1 MASVTVSVLGE
12 SRTFQINS
20 RADIG
25 QLDSY
30 QLELMT
36 KYQGEENK
44 PKRDQIRSAIAGAKK
59 QADAALKGQATAP
72 ATTAPPAKTS
82 QPSAPPAPK
91 KQTATPAPAAPPR
104 QVPKRT
110 EPASPPQ
117 ERAPNKREREEAQQ
131 KPGDKEAAVIPPSPP
146 VSGDWINAQLRAAAK
161 GDRKA
166 VDSIYQRSLYLQ
178 DFFQAP
184 GNSHSYFYNLST
196 GAIRMEFGQNEFVA
210 ICAIFDRMFQN
221 PAFQAFMSIRTMTD
235 PRADELYGF
244 MKDPANKQKTL
255 AALDPQKQGNL
266 VAEAVASMRAFFYN
280 AAEFNTGFK
289 NDLEKIGFG
298 EALWSLGER
307 GWGVATIIHDS
318 HILPDQATPQLMS
331 ASALYLS
338 RFDNEGK
345 ARTNVSAWKPPSIV
359 ERPRPDADMEP
370 TARVDTSLLTTMERP
385 NMPKLTY
392 GVVDGALKRPH
403 VLWVGTS
410 ISSGGEEHRAALQ
423 DLLTTN
429 RSRNSSVFCRWHK
442 GAGVSV
448 VRRNMEEELT
458 KGNYN
463 TVVFEGGVNDL
474 WSVVNR
480 ISSGELKTE
489 TQINDAVDKIF
500 ALTINAAKSALTKGK
515 MVILLT
521 VSPWG
526 GYATTP
532 DQQEIADKVTSRFN
546 IQIQRLHDPNN
557 GIFVVDTRTRL
568 GDTAEPRDLHTNPPA
583 NWPKD
588 HRYTPANPNFWLRPE
603 FRGLNDTTLPPG
615 SWDARSGYLHP
626 NAEGHRALGDA
637 VADQVYRIKPPNRK
651 VKVEENDPMK
661 QAM

>member
-1 MASVTVSVLGE
+1 MGSVTVSVLGE

-59 QADAALKGQATAP
+59 QAEAGLKGQTTAP
-72 ATTAPPAKTS
+72 ATTSPPAKTP
-82 QPSAPPAPK
+82 QPTKPPAPK
-91 KQTATPAPAAPPR
+91 RQETTPAQAAPPR

-110 EPASPPQ
+110 EPVSPPLQ
-117 ERAPNKREREEAQQ
+117 PRNKREREEAQS
-131 KPGDKEAAVIPPSPP
+131 KPGEKETATIPPSPP

-166 VDSIYQRSLYLQ
+166 VDSIYQRSIYLQ
-178 DFFQAP
+178 DFFSTP
-184 GNSHSYFYNLST
+184 GMSHSYFYNLST

-210 ICAIFDRMFQN
+210 ICATFDRMFQN

-235 PRADELYGF
+235 TRADELYGF
-244 MKDPANKQKTL
+244 MKDPANTSKSL
-255 AALDPQKQGNL
+255 ASLDPRKQGNL
-266 VAEAVASMRAFFYN
+266 VSEAVASMRAFFYN

-289 NDLEKIGFG
+289 NDLEKIGYG
-298 EALWSLGER
+298 EEWWTLGER
-307 GWGVATIIHDS
+307 GWGVATLIRDN

-331 ASALYLS
+331 ASALYLA
-338 RFDNEGK
+338 RFDSEGK
-345 ARTNVSAWKPPSIV
+345 ARVNVPQWKPPAIV

-370 TARVDTSLLTTMERP
+370 TARVDTSLLTTMARP
-385 NMPKLTY
+385 DMPKLAY
-392 GVVDGALKRPH
+392 GIIDGALKRPH
-403 VLWVGTS
+403 IIWAGTS
-410 ISSGGEEHRAALQ
+410 ISSGGEEHRVALQ

-429 RSRNSSVFCRWHK
+429 RSRNSAVVCRWQK
-442 GAGVSV
+442 GAGVSA

-458 KGNYN
+458 KGNHN
-463 TVVFEGGVNDL
+463 TVVFEAGVNDL

-480 ISSGELKTE
+480 ISSGELKSE

-500 ALTINAAKSALTKGK
+500 ALTVNAAKSALSKGK
-515 MVILLT
+515 VVILLT

-532 DQQEIADKVTSRFN
+532 DQQEIADKVTARFN
-546 IQIQRLHDPNN
+546 IQLQRLHDPGN
-557 GIFVVDTRTRL
+557 GIFLVDTRTRL
-568 GDTAEPRDLHTNPPA
+568 GDTAEPRDLRTNPPA

-588 HRYTPANPNFWLRPE
+588 HRYTPSNPNYWLRPE
-603 FRGLNDTTLPPG
+603 FRGLNDASLPPA
-615 SWDARSGYLHP
+615 SWDARSGYLHM

-651 VKVEENDPMK
+651 VRVEETDPMK